1 MNTTEKL
8 PSDTSPAP
16 DRSAS
21 SLLNLPLRWLKNRL
35 KSADISKIILTL
47 NSGEERHFGSVKNGV
62 AVARVT
68 LHRPLAVMMASQSG
82 ITGLAESY
90 IAGGWSTPDLLAV
103 TDWAMTNEKALDS
116 LFEPNW
122 LSGKIHRLTH
132 LLNNNSRKGSR
143 KNIAAHYDLGNDFY
157 QPWLDS
163 TMTYSSAIFHHEHE
177 SLEQGQHNKY
187 RLISDWLDVGPEQT
201 VLEIGCG
208 WGGFSRALAAR
219 TGSSYHGITLSE
231 EQLAYDQAMCNNAD
245 HHFSLADYRDL
256 SGQFDRLVSI
266 EMIEA
271 VGENHWPVY
280 FRKVHDSLKPGGVAV
295 LQVITI
301 DDQRFEDYRK
311 GADFIQ
317 RYIFPGG
324 MLPSHQAMQSQIAA
338 AGLELENSIA
348 FGQDYARTLNVWT
361 KRFNDCWP
369 DMNLPGFDDR
379 FYKMWNFYLAYC
391 ETGFKCESI
400 NVRLY
405 KLRKTRAV
413 AKNMTEQT
421 YVEEML

>member
-1 MNTTEKL
+1 MNSTQKL
-8 PSDTSPAP
+8 SSETDSAP
-16 DRSAS
+16 GKS
-21 SLLNLPLRWLKNRL
+21 SLSLLRLPLWWLKNKL
-35 KSADISKIILTL
+35 EGADISKIILTL
-47 NSGEERHFGSVKNGV
+47 NSGEEHHFGSVKNGV

-68 LHRPLAVMMASQSG
+68 LHRPLAFMVAARSG

-90 IAGGWSTPDLLAV
+90 ISGGWSTPDLLAV

-122 LSGKIHRLTH
+122 LSGKVHRLAH
-132 LLNNNSRKGSR
+132 LLNNNSRNGSR

-163 TMTYSSAIFHHEHE
+163 TMTYSSALFHHENE

-187 RLISDWLDVGPEQT
+187 HLILDWLDVKPEQA

-208 WGGFSRALAAR
+208 WGGFSRALATR
-219 TGSSYHGITLSE
+219 TNSVYHGITLSK
-231 EQLAYDQAMCNNAD
+231 EQLAYARTKGKNAD
-245 HHFSLADYRDL
+245 HQFSLTDYRDL

-271 VGENHWPVY
+271 VGENHWPDYFQKVY
-280 FRKVHDSLKPGGVAV
+280 DSLNPNGIAV

-301 DDQRFEDYRK
+301 DEQRFEDYRK

-324 MLPSHQAMQSQIAA
+324 MLPSHKAMQSQIAA
-338 AGLELENSIA
+338 AGLKMEDSVA
-348 FGQDYARTLNVWT
+348 FGQDYARTLNLWV
-361 KRFNDCWP
+361 KRFNACWP
-369 DMNLPGFDDR
+369 SMNLKGFDDR
-379 FYKMWNFYLAYC
+379 FHKMWNFYLAYC
-391 ETGFKCESI
+391 ETGFKCKSI

-405 KLRKTRAV
+405 KLGKT
-413 AKNMTEQT
+413 MTISHEHDGAN
-421 YVEEML
+421 VC